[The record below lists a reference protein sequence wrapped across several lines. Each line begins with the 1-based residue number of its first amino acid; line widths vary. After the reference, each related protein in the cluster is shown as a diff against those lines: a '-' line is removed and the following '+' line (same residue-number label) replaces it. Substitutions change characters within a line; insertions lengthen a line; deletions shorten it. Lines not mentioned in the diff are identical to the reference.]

1 MEGLLLE
8 LNFAENIR
16 LILDNFF
23 LYCYNNENV
32 PEEDALEFKSAFIH
46 FLRLICIM
54 TYDPHVCRILTND
67 DINACQAVSRSMKN
81 DDDVD
86 NEEERQQESSRYLT
100 CKLCNYVEHM
110 RDDPVICLLF
120 SHIFRNLTCCSMS
133 LISLL
138 LLHRTLIQVIKYS

>member
-81 DDDVD
+81 DDDDVD

-120 SHIFRNLTCCSMS
+120 SHIFRNLTCCSMI
-133 LISLL
+133 LIIFLFIL
-138 LLHRTLIQVIKYS
+138 